1 MYVTCLVPIT
11 YVFKADSSALNVF
24 YHEMTFY
31 GQDVLHP
38 CSSSYL
44 KRKARLGRD
53 VLILTP
59 SALKPSVSS

>member
-1 MYVTCLVPIT
+1 MYVTCLVHIT
-11 YVFKADSSALNVF
+11 YVFKADSSALNIF

-31 GQDVLHP
+31 YGQDVLYS
-38 CSSSYL
+38 CSSSI
-44 KRKARLGRD
+44 RKGKPGS